1 MFLTYLRKEWHLSV
15 RNFFIVMM
23 ALFPLLFSWA
33 TLALTSAY
41 SPYPKIVILAGQAPD
56 TGFPEQVN
64 VEIAATSESL
74 RARVNDIDTA
84 IGILPDK
91 QLVVDG
97 REGEKA
103 VEQARAM
110 AEGVLGLERED
121 AKQSRDVL
129 FFAFALYSS
138 FLAGGILLFK
148 LVEERE
154 YQTTDLLKV
163 QPVPQIVPLAAKMT
177 IVSLLAISGFL
188 LSLLILGGPLRVWD
202 AALLLLVGVPLC
214 LLFGLLPAY
223 YAKNQAQAIALLKPV
238 VTVLIILL
246 PLLGLLLGGVMH
258 TIALFDPFYWLL
270 QAIYGYYLNQ
280 PITAYLLAIS
290 GFVIISS
297 ILIVFTWH
305 KSPYAIQQAE

>member
-15 RNFFIVMM
+15 RNFFIVMI

-33 TLALTSAY
+33 TLALTTAY
-41 SPYPKIVILAGQAPD
+41 SPYPKIVVLAGQAPVVN
-56 TGFPEQVN
+56 FPEQVS
-64 VEIAATSESL
+64 VEVAATAESL
-74 RARVNDIDTA
+74 RARVSDIDTA
-84 IGILPDK
+84 IGVLPNK
-91 QLVVDG
+91 QLVIDG
-97 REGEKA
+97 REGKEA
-103 VEQARAM
+103 VEQAKALVQGKLHPATEEARQTRA
-110 AEGVLGLERED
+110 VP
-121 AKQSRDVL
+121 

-154 YQTTDLLKV
+154 YQTIDLLKT
-163 QPVPQIVPLAAKMT
+163 QPVPQIVPLAAKMA

-188 LSLLILGGPLRVWD
+188 FSLLILGGPLRVGD

-214 LLFGLLPAY
+214 LLLGLCTAY
-223 YAKNQAQAIALLKPV
+223 YATNQAQAIALLKPV
-238 VTVLIILL
+238 ITVVIILL
-246 PLLGLLLGGVMH
+246 PLLGLLLGGIMH
-258 TIALFDPFYWLL
+258 TIALFNPFYWLL